1 MNFAAARGCGRH
13 RSNTRVPYER
23 GIVMLTLL
31 IALMLLSIALMG
43 ALDVWSLQRKRETEQ
58 QLLFVGNQ
66 YRVALLRYYRAG
78 RVLPASIDELLND
91 SRFPEPLHHLR
102 RAYADPVTGQ
112 NDWVY
117 LYQAGRIAGLHS
129 SSTDAPIKRSRF
141 PRQFEDFEGQQTYAG
156 WQFFYLPPLQRSNPS
171 PDTQPRKPKPGSLDA
186 PFDPMNDGLAR
197 YAPRSLG
204 SSHW

>member
-1 MNFAAARGCGRH
+1 MSEAAARGGGTH
-13 RSNTRVPYER
+13 RSNTRGTRER

-66 YRVALLRYYRAG
+66 YRIAILRYYRAG

-156 WQFFYLPPLQRSNPS
+156 WQFFYLPPVQRSNSS
-171 PDTQPRKPKPGSLDA
+171 PEQPRKPRPGSPDA
-186 PFDPMNDGLAR
+186 PFDPMNDGLTR
-197 YAPRSLG
+197 FTPRSLG

>member
-1 MNFAAARGCGRH
+1 MSLATTRGRCVCSSSGCCAR
-13 RSNTRVPYER
+13 ER
-23 GIVMLTLL
+23 GLAMLTLL

-66 YRVALLRYYRAG
+66 YRVAILRYYRAG

-91 SRFPEPLHHLR
+91 TRFPEPLHHLR
-102 RAYADPVTGQ
+102 RAYSDPVTGQ

-117 LYQAGRIAGLHS
+117 LYQAGRIAGLKS
-129 SSTDAPIKRSRF
+129 SSMDAPIKRSRF

-156 WQFFYLPPLQRSNPS
+156 WQFFYLPPMQRSTSDTS
-171 PDTQPRKPKPGSLDA
+171 PKKTRPGSADA
-186 PFDPMNDGLAR
+186 PFDPMNDGLTR
-197 YAPRSLG
+197 FTPRGLDTP
-204 SSHW
+204 HW

>member
-1 MNFAAARGCGRH
+1 MSVVAARGYRAHGSGRSML
-13 RSNTRVPYER
+13 RER
-23 GIVMLTLL
+23 GLVMLTLL
-31 IALMLLSIALMG
+31 IALMLLSVALMG

-66 YRVALLRYYRAG
+66 YRLAILRYYRAG

-91 SRFPEPLHHLR
+91 TRFPEPLHHLR

-117 LYQAGRIAGLHS
+117 LYQAGRVAGLHS

-156 WQFFYLPPLQRSNPS
+156 WQFFYLPPIQRANPS
-171 PDTQPRKPKPGSLDA
+171 PDAQPRKPKPGSLDA
-186 PFDPMNDGLAR
+186 PFDPMNDGLTR

>member
-1 MNFAAARGCGRH
+1 MSEAAARFGGVQ
-13 RSNTRVPYER
+13 RSKKHGTSER

-66 YRVALLRYYRAG
+66 YRIAILRYYRAG

-156 WQFFYLPPLQRSNPS
+156 WQFFYLPPVQRSNSS
-171 PDTQPRKPKPGSLDA
+171 PEQPRKPRPGSPDA
-186 PFDPMNDGLAR
+186 PFDPMNDGLTR
-197 YAPRSLG
+197 FTPRSLG